1 MDQEQTQTVLTTLT
15 RIDTRQE
22 AIKEMLDRHEKQ
34 VGHLTTRVDV
44 HENKFH
50 RMKGG
55 ITVLSLLFTVIAA
68 ISSLQ
73 FWK

>member
-1 MDQEQTQTVLTTLT
+1 MNQEQEQTVLTTLV

-22 AIKEMLDRHEKQ
+22 AIKEMLDRHEQQ
-34 VGHLTTRVDV
+34 VGTLTTRVDT
-44 HENKFH
+44 HENKFS

-55 ITVLSLLFTVIAA
+55 MTVMGMLFTVLAA
-68 ISSLQ
+68 FSSLQ